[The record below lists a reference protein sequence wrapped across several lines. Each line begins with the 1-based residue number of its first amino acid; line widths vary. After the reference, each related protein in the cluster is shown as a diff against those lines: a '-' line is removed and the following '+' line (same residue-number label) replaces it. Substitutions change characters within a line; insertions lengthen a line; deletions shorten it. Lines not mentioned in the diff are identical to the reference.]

1 MEDILGNICLNIVLK
16 FMIFDRK
23 KVLRQEED
31 TILGDIYRNS
41 SYYMKMLIEI
51 RIDNFLLHQEDSNEH
66 GR

>member
-1 MEDILGNICLNIVLK
+1 
-16 FMIFDRK
+16 MIFDRK